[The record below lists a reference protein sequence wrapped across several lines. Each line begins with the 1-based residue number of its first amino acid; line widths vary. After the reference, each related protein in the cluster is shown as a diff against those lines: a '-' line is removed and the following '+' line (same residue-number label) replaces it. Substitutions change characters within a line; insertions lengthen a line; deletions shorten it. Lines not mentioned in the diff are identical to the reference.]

1 MGMKLNIMEG
11 VSLVSTDIVS
21 RNWVRVRLLMLLIVF
36 SAPNYV
42 DTSKNQGAFINVD
55 HKYELHHNQ
64 FKEVPHPNIKPM
76 AYASSPLMSMM

>member
-11 VSLVSTDIVS
+11 VSLVSTILSLGIGFVP
-21 RNWVRVRLLMLLIVF
+21 RLLMLFIVF